1 MPRPIARGDI
11 LIGARGYACRV
22 RRIKYHDDKANE
34 IIVESL
40 TAIDKDG
47 GPLELDGRY
56 TDADFKAGR
65 IRRKG
70 DQ

>member
-11 LIGARGYACRV
+11 LIGATGYTCRV
-22 RRIKYHDDKANE
+22 RRVKYHDDKADE
-34 IIVESL
+34 IVVESL
-40 TAIDKDG
+40 TALDRDG

-70 DQ
+70 D